1 MPVRSILA
9 SAFTLSALCC
19 TGAGAQIF
27 TGMEPRQPLVIPR
40 PAAKPAPAATASA
53 PEATAPAS
61 ATDLVR
67 HLPSTLE
74 GFRVTGETGE
84 LQWPVYLARNQAEGS
99 LRFRL
104 TYLSAVSDLDEASS
118 VTLKINGR
126 AVSSAPIDAPQA
138 AKSVDFPI
146 PPGFLARGYNA
157 VSLVFKQRHRV
168 DCSVPAT
175 YELWTQVDRTQ
186 TGLLLD
192 AATTDGSDLTD
203 IPALLPNADG
213 TLPIRIVLAARTN
226 PAQIGRFIT
235 AVQRIAIAG
244 HFLQPSVEFGSFAD
258 DPRGLNLVIG
268 TREALRALAPVAT
281 AGGSAGPFAKLVKVG
296 ASARPTL
303 LVTGSDDAEVDAA
316 VAQIGADLAPEGTPS
331 GLLAAAI
338 YPGLRTQGGSRLRLA
353 DFAVGAQEFSGRFL
367 HRGFDLALPAD
378 FLAADYAHGTF
389 DLAGGYAAGLAPDA
403 QVRIDINGHNAGQ
416 VKLANTHGDVFRHN
430 QMFLPL
436 SLLRP
441 GLNRV
446 EVLAETPKVADT
458 TCDATAAAGAARF
471 LLLDSSELQLP
482 TLARIQR
489 LPDLSLL
496 AAGGQPYTGGHP
508 KLFVPKPGKE
518 AMGAAL
524 SLVGSAAVAAGQ
536 VIPFEFT
543 TVAPVDDTGST
554 LIVAP
559 AQALDRAVMED
570 IGLDPAAV
578 QAAWRDQVQ
587 AQPSK
592 GDPERA
598 RWWRGQGDNPAAC
611 RVSHATA
618 SGVGSKVVDAVD
630 RAPALFTHAPSV
642 SAKAEGDDLFE
653 RWNTTVYGPL
663 SWRDRITAVPGQIGT
678 WISRRVTALS
688 WPSLPQ
694 VADSGIGPRASLIL
708 AQGFSA
714 ATPSH
719 VTTIVTAPDAATLKA
734 SIACLTDP
742 QVWSKV
748 HGRLSVLDAANGG
761 LVVTEADHFRY
772 TSEGGSS
779 LGNIRLVVAGWFS
792 LNPIAFV
799 VLAFLTALCLSGT
812 TLVFVR
818 GVGRKGAK

>member
-1 MPVRSILA
+1 MRARSTLLPALA
-9 SAFTLSALCC
+9 LSALCC
-19 TGAGAQIF
+19 GGAGAQIF
-27 TGMEPRQPLVIPR
+27 TGMEPRQPLVVPR
-40 PAAKPAPAATASA
+40 PTASPAPAAAA
-53 PEATAPAS
+53 LVPATPAS
-61 ATDLVR
+61 PARPTELLR
-67 HLPSTLE
+67 HLPNTLE
-74 GFRVTGETGE
+74 GFRITGETGE
-84 LQWPVYLARNQAEGS
+84 LQWPVYLSRNQVEGS

-104 TYLSAVSDLDEASS
+104 TYLSAVSDLDETSA
-118 VTLKINGR
+118 VTLKVNGR
-126 AVSSAPIDAPQA
+126 TVSSAPIDAPQA
-138 AKSVDFPI
+138 AKSLEFPI

-157 VSLVFKQRHRV
+157 VSLTFKQRHRV

-192 AATTDGSDLTD
+192 TATADGSDLTD

-226 PAQIGRFIT
+226 PAQIGRFIA
-235 AVQRIAIAG
+235 AVQRVALAG
-244 HFLQPSVEFGSFAD
+244 HFLQPSVEFGPFAD
-258 DPRGLNLVIG
+258 DPHGLNLVVG
-268 TREALRALAPVAT
+268 TREALRALAPIGA
-281 AGGSAGPFAKLVKVG
+281 AGGTTGPFAKLVKLG
-296 ASARPTL
+296 ANARPTL
-303 LVTGSDDAEVDAA
+303 LVTGSEDAEVDAA
-316 VAQIGADLAPEGTPS
+316 VAQIGAAASEGTPS
-331 GLLAAAI
+331 GLLAASI
-338 YPGLRTQGGSRLRLA
+338 YPGLRTGGGSRLRLT

-367 HRGFDLALPAD
+367 RRGFDLALPAD

-416 VKLANTHGDVFRHN
+416 VKLPNARGDVFRHN
-430 QMFLPL
+430 QLFLPL

-446 EVLAETPKVADT
+446 EVLAETPKATDA
-458 TCDATAAAGAARF
+458 TCDEAAAPARF

-496 AAGGQPYTGGHP
+496 AAGGQPYTGEHP
-508 KLFVPKPGKE
+508 KLFVPKPGKD

-543 TVAPVDDTGST
+543 TVAPTDDAGAT

-559 AQALDRAVMED
+559 AQALDRAVMDD

-578 QAAWRDQVQ
+578 EAAWRDQVQ
-587 AQPSK
+587 TEPAK
-592 GDPERA
+592 VERS
-598 RWWRGQGDNPAAC
+598 RWWTGRSDSPAAC
-611 RVSHATA
+611 RVSHPTTPIA
-618 SGVGSKVVDAVD
+618 GFK
-630 RAPALFTHAPSV
+630 PADPADQTLRPSSN
-642 SAKAEGDDLFE
+642 SAQAEGDDLFE

-678 WISRRVTALS
+678 WISRRAAALT
-688 WPSLPQ
+688 WPSLPR
-694 VADSGIGPRASLIL
+694 ATDTGIGPRASLIL

-714 ATPSH
+714 ATPGH

-734 SIACLTDP
+734 SVACLTDP

-748 HGRLSVLDAANGG
+748 HGRLSVLDAANGA
-761 LVVTEADHFRY
+761 LVTTEADHFRY

-792 LNPIAFV
+792 LNPLAFV